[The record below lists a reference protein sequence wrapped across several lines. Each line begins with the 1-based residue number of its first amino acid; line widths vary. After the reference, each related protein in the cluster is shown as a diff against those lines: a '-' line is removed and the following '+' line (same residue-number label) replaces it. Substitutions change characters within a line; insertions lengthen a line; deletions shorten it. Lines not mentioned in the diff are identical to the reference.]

1 MFQCWAWGTLWPSAF
16 CPLGPECQVWRGP
29 NSKDVWGVRPRPFDR
44 RTYGRPIGVNC
55 KLLQSEGVDVEPELP
70 DHSLSMGRVSS
81 NHTMP
86 RMDQQT
92 VYSRQIFGRPNH
104 LVYASLRNVTS
115 DTTDS
120 SCIDVSNWVSETW
133 LYMCKAWTASISCS
147 SKLNWARAEA
157 SVRGGRL
164 ADRTGY
170 QGRTYSRPM
179 PVGALRE
186 VRQSPRTGV
195 VIVER
200 RKTGW
205 LTGYLATMQQQNRS
219 RSRQSVKAAT
229 LTALMNKA
237 DAWHGRHRCPSAST
251 YDANR

>member
-70 DHSLSMGRVSS
+70 GNGQVTELPDHSLSMGRVSS

-104 LVYASLRNVTS
+104 LVYGMWPQTLLIVRAS
-115 DTTDS
+115 
-120 SCIDVSNWVSETW
+120 
-133 LYMCKAWTASISCS
+133 MC
-147 SKLNWARAEA
+147 
-157 SVRGGRL
+157 
-164 ADRTGY
+164 
-170 QGRTYSRPM
+170 
-179 PVGALRE
+179 
-186 VRQSPRTGV
+186 
-195 VIVER
+195 
-200 RKTGW
+200 
-205 LTGYLATMQQQNRS
+205 LTGSLKPDFTCA
-219 RSRQSVKAAT
+219 
-229 LTALMNKA
+229 
-237 DAWHGRHRCPSAST
+237 RHEPLPSHVVL
-251 YDANR
+251 N